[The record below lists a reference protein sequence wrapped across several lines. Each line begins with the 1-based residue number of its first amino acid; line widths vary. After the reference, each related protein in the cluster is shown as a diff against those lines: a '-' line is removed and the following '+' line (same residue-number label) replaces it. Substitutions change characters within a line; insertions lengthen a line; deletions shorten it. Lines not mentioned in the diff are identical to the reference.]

1 MRIQR
6 FVLGVSLAL
15 GAALVAAQP
24 YPSRQVRIIQPL
36 GVGSPG
42 DLISRAIAQS
52 LSQTLGQAFVVEN
65 KVGANGIIGM
75 EACAKAPPDG
85 YTLCI
90 PSFSQVTMNPVL
102 YAKLPYE
109 PLKDLA
115 PVINIG
121 VINSAVVV
129 NASVPVN
136 NLRELMELGKAK
148 PGQLNWGSWGLGS
161 FPHLYATV
169 LQNAS
174 GASFTWS
181 ENCSGVNTRSATSRC
196 SPRVMA
202 SRRATVADTKPDSAT
217 PASSCCMATS

>member
-6 FVLGVSLAL
+6 FVLGASLAFWVACL
-15 GAALVAAQP
+15 AAQP

-129 NASVPVN
+129 NASALKQFDSSALAVLLDCRRFAVSLGLSFAVSGMPPRLRQLAGLYGLAELVPAAP
-136 NLRELMELGKAK
+136 EA
-148 PGQLNWGSWGLGS
+148 
-161 FPHLYATV
+161 
-169 LQNAS
+169 AS
-174 GASFTWS
+174 
-181 ENCSGVNTRSATSRC
+181 VSA
-196 SPRVMA
+196 PEA
-202 SRRATVADTKPDSAT
+202 A
-217 PASSCCMATS
+217 PAVP